1 MNDSRRVWPLPVKLF
16 HWLGAVLVLGALG
29 LGVFMVQ
36 FIDDAA
42 RRFEL
47 TQTHKSIGV
56 AILAVTIIRLCLRF
70 LTVAPEPEPAAQLP
84 RLAAK
89 FAHWALY
96 ALLVIMPVSGWL
108 MTTTT
113 PVRVPTIVFGLA
125 RLPYPLAPNVPA
137 YQLAHAIHVA
147 SAIAIAALIAVHIA
161 AALIHTLLWRDRTL
175 ARILWQPP
183 NDRRIKRAPPASISL
198 CD

>member
-1 MNDSRRVWPLPVKLF
+1 MNDPRRVWPLPVKLF
-16 HWLGAVLVLGALG
+16 HWLGAVLVVAALA

-36 FIDDAA
+36 FVDDAA

-56 AILAVTIIRLCLRF
+56 VILAVTIIRLCLRL
-70 LTVAPEPEPAAQLP
+70 LTIAPEPESGAQLL

-89 FAHWALY
+89 LAHGSLY
-96 ALLVIMPVSGWL
+96 ASLVIMPVSGWL

-113 PVRVPTIVFGLA
+113 PVRVPTVVFGLVQ
-125 RLPYPLAPNVPA
+125 LPYPLAPNVPA

-147 SAIAIAALIAVHIA
+147 SAIAIVALIAVHVA

-183 NDRRIKRAPPASISL
+183 HDRRIKGAPPASISL

>member
-1 MNDSRRVWPLPVKLF
+1 MNESRRVWPLPVRLF
-16 HWLGAVLVLGALG
+16 HWLGAVLVLAALA

-36 FIDDAA
+36 FVDDAA

-56 AILAVTIIRLCLRF
+56 AIFGVTIIRLCLR
-70 LTVAPEPEPAAQLP
+70 LVTVAPKPEPAARLL

-89 FAHWALY
+89 LGHWGLY

-113 PVRVPTIVFGLA
+113 PVRVPIIVFGLA
-125 RLPYPLAPNVPA
+125 QLPYPLAPNVPV
-137 YQLAHAIHVA
+137 YRLAHAVHVA
-147 SAIAIAALIAVHIA
+147 LAIALAALIAIHVA
-161 AALIHTLLWRDRTL
+161 AALIHALLWRDRIL
-175 ARILWQPP
+175 ARIL
-183 NDRRIKRAPPASISL
+183 
-198 CD
+198 

>member
-1 MNDSRRVWPLPVKLF
+1 MNDSRRVWPLPVRLF
-16 HWLGAVLVLGALG
+16 HWLGAVLVLVALG

-36 FIDDAA
+36 FVDDAA

-70 LTVAPEPEPAAQLP
+70 LTMAPEPEAAAQLP

-89 FAHWALY
+89 SAHWALY

-125 RLPYPLAPNVPA
+125 RLPYPLAPNMPA

-147 SAIAIAALIAVHIA
+147 SAVAIAVLIAVHVA
-161 AALIHTLLWRDRTL
+161 AALVHTMWWRDRTL

-183 NDRRIKRAPPASISL
+183 HGRHVKRAPPASISL